1 MRRRGNGL
9 PSFGTVKTVSLVP
22 VSCMKHLARSSF
34 LQILYGKLP
43 IAQTCRV
50 FVEGESG

>member
-1 MRRRGNGL
+1 MGIPTPQETPDSG
-9 PSFGTVKTVSLVP
+9 
-22 VSCMKHLARSSF
+22 HF
-34 LQILYGKLP
+34 LQILYRKLP